1 MTGHRYLARASSGA
15 VAFPQEGS
23 RRSGVRT
30 IVHLAGVMLM
40 TAVLGCEQSTV
51 RVEEDIPVAKAKPL
65 PASPETPPMVTADE
79 LRRRLGTDERATF
92 RRVGMEIVEVG
103 LAGAGVKSIE
113 PLKGLPLRKLDLGFC
128 RNVDDI
134 SALAGMP
141 LSTLILEGT
150 SVADLSPLKGM
161 QLKVLYLQDTP
172 VTDLSVIQEMP
183 LEQLNLKGVRVADV
197 KPFASLPLST
207 IWLPGTDVR
216 DISPLS
222 KLSLES
228 LDLQDTEVSELSAL
242 SHMTTLLRLNIAGTP
257 ITDIRP
263 VTGLKLE
270 RIILSPETITRG
282 MDELRE
288 IESLGQ
294 IWTSHEH
301 RFSAND
307 FWERYDVGAWSSETE
322 DDPSSQ
328 QGKESADNGAE
339 PSESVDA
346 SEASIQPDTSAED
359 ASEEDRSEA
368 PVRGDSE

>member
-1 MTGHRYLARASSGA
+1 MTGHRYLARTSSGA
-15 VAFPQEGS
+15 VAFSHEGG
-23 RRSGVRT
+23 RRFRVRT
-30 IVHLAGVMLM
+30 IMHLTGVVLMMAG
-40 TAVLGCEQSTV
+40 LGCEQSTV
-51 RVEEDIPVAKAKPL
+51 PVEEDVPVAKAKPL
-65 PASPETPPMVTADE
+65 PASPETPPMLTADE

-92 RRVGMEIVEVG
+92 RRVGMDIVEVG

-128 RNVDDI
+128 TNVDDI
-134 SALAGMP
+134 SPLAGMP
-141 LSTLILEGT
+141 LNTLILEGT

-172 VTDLSVIQEMP
+172 VTDLSVVQEMP

-197 KPFASLPLST
+197 KPFASMPLST
-207 IWLPGTDVR
+207 IWLPGTDVS

-222 KLSLES
+222 ELSLES

-270 RIILSPETITRG
+270 RIILSPETITHG

-288 IESLGQ
+288 IKSLGQ
-294 IWTSHEH
+294 IWTSHEN
-301 RFSAND
+301 RFSVNE
-307 FWERYDVGAWSSETE
+307 FWERYDVGAWSNETE
-322 DDPSSQ
+322 DDTSAQ
-328 QGKESADNGAE
+328 QEEEAADNEAE
-339 PSESVDA
+339 PSEPVDSSEASTQPETSAVDA
-346 SEASIQPDTSAED
+346 SEG
-359 ASEEDRSEA
+359 DRSET
-368 PVRGDSE
+368 PVPGDSE